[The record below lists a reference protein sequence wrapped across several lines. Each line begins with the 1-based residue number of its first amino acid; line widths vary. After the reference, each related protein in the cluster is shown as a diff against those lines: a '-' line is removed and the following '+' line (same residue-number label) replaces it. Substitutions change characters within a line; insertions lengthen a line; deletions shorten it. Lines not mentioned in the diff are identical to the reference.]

1 MLFLL
6 RMLAMGVHFILA
18 GSLGLLLGLVRPFN
32 PDNSRL
38 CARLYSLPALW
49 LLRLKLETDV
59 KPLLEFSRACV
70 IVANHQSNYDLYVL
84 GRVVP
89 QRTVS
94 IGKKSLKW
102 VPFFGQL
109 YWLAGNVLLDRSN
122 ALKAKR
128 AMLTTTDTLKHQN
141 TSIWVFPEGTR
152 NLGEDLL
159 PFKKGAFQM
168 AIAAGV
174 PIIPV
179 CASSYAKHIRL
190 NRWNS
195 GTIMIRSLPAI
206 PTAGLKLD
214 DLPQL
219 MLDCRAQM
227 QQCINAMDEELAR
240 AA

>member
-18 GSLGLLLGLVRPFN
+18 GILGLLLGICRPFN
-32 PDNSRL
+32 PDNSRI

-49 LLRLKLETDV
+49 LLRLQLKTDV
-59 KPLLEFSRACV
+59 RSLLDHQRSCV

-84 GRVVP
+84 GRVAP
-89 QRTVS
+89 RRTVS

-102 VPFFGQL
+102 LPFFGQL
-109 YWLAGNVLLDRSN
+109 YWLAGNVLLDRGN
-122 ALKAKR
+122 ALSAKR
-128 AMLTTTDTLKHQN
+128 AMLTTTDTLRHQD

-152 NLGEDLL
+152 NLGGELL

-179 CASSYAKHIRL
+179 CVSSYVKHIRL

-195 GTIMIRSLPAI
+195 GSIMIRSLPAI
-206 PTAGLKLD
+206 ATAGLSQA
-214 DLPQL
+214 DLPRL
-219 MLDCRAQM
+219 IETCRTQM
-227 QQCINAMDEELAR
+227 QQSIAAMDQQLTTA
-240 AA
+240 

>member
-18 GSLGLLLGLVRPFN
+18 GILGLLLGICRPFN
-32 PDNSRL
+32 PDNSRI

-49 LLRLKLETDV
+49 LLRLQLKTDV
-59 KPLLEFSRACV
+59 RSLLDHQRSCV

-89 QRTVS
+89 RRTVS

-109 YWLAGNVLLDRSN
+109 YWLAGNVLLDRGN
-122 ALKAKR
+122 ALSAKR
-128 AMLTTTDTLKHQN
+128 AMLTTTDTLKHQD

-152 NLGEDLL
+152 NLGGELL

-179 CASSYAKHIRL
+179 CVSSYVKHIRL

-195 GTIMIRSLPAI
+195 GSIMIRALPAI
-206 PTAGLKLD
+206 ATAGLSQA
-214 DLPQL
+214 DLPRL
-219 MLDCRAQM
+219 IETCRTQM
-227 QQCINAMDEELAR
+227 QQCIAAMDQQLTTA
-240 AA
+240 